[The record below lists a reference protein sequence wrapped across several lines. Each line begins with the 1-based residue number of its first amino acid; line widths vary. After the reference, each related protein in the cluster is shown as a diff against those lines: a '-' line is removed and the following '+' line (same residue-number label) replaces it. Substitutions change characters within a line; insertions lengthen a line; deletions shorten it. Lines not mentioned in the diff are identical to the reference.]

1 VSPALRSFSAAVAVM
16 LAWHAALFAAGEE
29 FNGWQSNLIAASVP
43 LAIVVTQGWWREAAV
58 APLAPQRSWWVLLP
72 VLASTSVYLVDPLI
86 GSADAWRET
95 AALVLCVGISE
106 ELYARGVMQYLLE
119 PLGRG
124 RAVLWTGVL
133 FGLGH
138 ALSGAWF
145 GHPLDDTV
153 VQVIETT
160 AFGACFAALRFAIG
174 TLWPLVF
181 LHALDDLLQLR
192 TAGALA
198 FSAQVAI
205 TVFLAGY
212 AWWLLGRERR
222 LHPARRSVGP

>member
-1 VSPALRSFSAAVAVM
+1 LRSLSAAVAVM
-16 LAWHAALFAAGEE
+16 LAWHAALFAASEA

-43 LAIVVTQGWWREAAV
+43 LAIVVARGWWREAAV

-72 VLASTSVYLVDPLI
+72 VLVLTSVYAVDPVV
-86 GSADAWRET
+86 GSATDWRQT
-95 AALVLCVGISE
+95 ATLVLCVGISE

-119 PLGRG
+119 PLGRA

-138 ALSGAWF
+138 ALSAAWF
-145 GHPLDDTV
+145 GRAFDDTV
-153 VQVIETT
+153 VQVIETM
-160 AFGACFAALRFAIG
+160 AFGACFAALRFQIA
-174 TLWPLVF
+174 TLWPLAL

-198 FSAQVAI
+198 FNVQVTITLLFAI
-205 TVFLAGY
+205 Y
-212 AWWLLGRERR
+212 AWWLVRR
-222 LHPARRSVGP
+222 RNPAVARP